1 MTLTVI
7 HDRLATTMILF
18 SAIAAVWGLIRY
30 FRGQGIDGS
39 YWGIL
44 ATGEVLI
51 IAQAGLGFVLWL
63 QGLRPARGIHIL
75 YGIVAVLTL
84 PAVYAFSRGRDDR
97 RIMLGYGLILLFLTG
112 IGLRAVGTAG

>member
-1 MTLTVI
+1 MTLTMI

-18 SAIAAVWGLIRY
+18 SLVAGVWGLIRY
-30 FRGQGIDGS
+30 ARGQGIDGS

-51 IAQAGLGFVLWL
+51 LAQAALGAVLWL
-63 QGLRPARGIHIL
+63 QGLRPARGIHLL
-75 YGIVAVLTL
+75 YGVVAALTL

-97 RIMLGYGLILLFLTG
+97 KNLLGYAVILLFLAG
-112 IGLRAVGTAG
+112 IGLRAVGTAR